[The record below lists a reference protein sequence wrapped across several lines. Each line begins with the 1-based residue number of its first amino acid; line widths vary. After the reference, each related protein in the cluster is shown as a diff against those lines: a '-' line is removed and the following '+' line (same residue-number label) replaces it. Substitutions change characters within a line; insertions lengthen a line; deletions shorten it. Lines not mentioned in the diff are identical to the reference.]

1 MNSIFSA
8 FRAKKTTVDK
18 LQTLKRAFELTYVQ
32 PLSNDYFIEK
42 MMACVMEQ
50 DKKVWRT
57 YLELMAVQERAA
69 SNLEAEA

>member
-1 MNSIFSA
+1 MGNIFSA
-8 FRAKKTTVDK
+8 FRLKKPTVEH

-50 DKKVWRT
+50 DEKVWRT

>member
-1 MNSIFSA
+1 MGNIFSA
-8 FRAKKTTVDK
+8 FRLKKPTVER

-50 DKKVWRT
+50 DNKVWRT
-57 YLELMAVQERAA
+57 YLELTAVQEHAA
-69 SNLEAEA
+69 SNLESED